1 MSNLILIAEEGDI
14 VGEKKL
20 IAQYLRGKML
30 AEVSTNGC
38 GQWQMEDGS
47 IWEIVVTGIG
57 ALNVMRA
64 LRDVPR
70 DTRLLNIGYVG
81 SANFDIRSAVVVTEV
96 RLNHPNVKYP
106 EPELLLEPV
115 PEAWICA
122 PEATKKAVC
131 YSNTDFVLA
140 SDYHDCVFDMEL
152 AYIAGMGFEHLS
164 SLKIVSDNLSLKTH
178 REVIR
183 D

>member
-1 MSNLILIAEEGDI
+1 MNNLILIAEEGDI
-14 VGEKKL
+14 VGEQKL
-20 IAQYLRGKML
+20 IAKYLRGKML
-30 AEVSTNGC
+30 AEANADGC
-38 GQWQMEDGS
+38 GQWQMADGS
-47 IWEIVVTGIG
+47 IWDIVVTGIG
-57 ALNVMRA
+57 ALNVLRA

-70 DTRLLNIGYVG
+70 ETRLLNIGYVG

-106 EPELLLEPV
+106 EPELLLEPI
-115 PEAWICA
+115 PDAWICT
-122 PEATKKAVC
+122 PEMTKRAVC

-183 D
+183 N